1 MEHIKVSVIIPVYN
15 AQKYIRQCMEGV
27 ICQTL
32 KEIEIICVN
41 DGSTDESEKILRE
54 YEAKDSRVHV
64 ISQDNAG
71 AGAARNTGLKE
82 ARGEY
87 LSFLDADDFF
97 EPDMLEFAWKKAK
110 QGNAQIVVF
119 GSDQFREDIQQFQAV
134 SWTIRKH
141 ALPPYRPMNY
151 RTFTEN
157 VFKVFVGWTWDKLFE
172 RDFVLKHGLT
182 FQEQRTSN
190 DLLFVFL
197 AIVLAERIEVE
208 EWVLIHQRRNNP
220 ESLSNTREESWD
232 CFYHALTALRDNLQK
247 FGLYRELEQDYIN
260 YALHFSLWN
269 LDTLQGEKKQILYK
283 KLKKD
288 WFRDLGI
295 VDHPKS
301 YYYNQ
306 KEYVKFRK
314 IMKLTWRAYEK
325 QETISHES

>member
-1 MEHIKVSVIIPVYN
+1 MEQIKVSVILPVYN
-15 AQKYIRQCMEGV
+15 AQNYLRQCMDSV
-27 ICQTL
+27 LSQTL
-32 KEIEIICVN
+32 QEIEIICVN
-41 DGSTDESEKILRE
+41 DGSTDDSEKILRE

-64 ISQDNAG
+64 MSQENAG
-71 AGAARNTGLKE
+71 AGAARNTGLRK
-82 ARGEY
+82 AKGEY

-97 EPDMLEFAWKKAK
+97 EPDMLEAAWKKAK

-119 GSDQFREDIQQFQAV
+119 GSDQYREDLEAFHSV

-157 VFKVFVGWTWDKLFE
+157 VFKVFVGWTWDKLFQ

-190 DLLFVFL
+190 DLLFVFTGL
-197 AIVLAERIEVE
+197 VLAERIEVE
-208 EWVLIHQRRNNP
+208 QKVLVHQRRNNP
-220 ESLSNTREESWD
+220 ASLSNTREKSWD
-232 CFYHALTALRDNLQK
+232 CFYHALTALRDNLKK
-247 FGLYRELEQDYIN
+247 FGLYEELEQDYIN

-269 LDTLQGEKKQILYK
+269 LDTLQGEKKKVLYK
-283 KLKKD
+283 KLKKE
-288 WFRDLGI
+288 WFRELGI
-295 VDHPKS
+295 AGHSKY

-314 IMKLTWRAYEK
+314 IMKSIWRTYER
-325 QETISHES
+325 QETISRE